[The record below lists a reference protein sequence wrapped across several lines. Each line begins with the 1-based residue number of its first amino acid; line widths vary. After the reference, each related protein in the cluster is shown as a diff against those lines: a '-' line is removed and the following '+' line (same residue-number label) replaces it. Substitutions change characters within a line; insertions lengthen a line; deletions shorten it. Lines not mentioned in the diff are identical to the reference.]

1 VDFYECYKQI
11 CSELTDLMNVH
22 SPRELARSES
32 GIVTRK
38 SPTER
43 PFALSDGDRTLQKA
57 NTFSSL
63 PSPFS
68 LATAPSPVAVPAP
81 ATGPSDATA
90 PHGGKKLLFVG
101 GAAGGAPSSFLDY
114 ANAAAVPTA
123 PSAATSTSAT
133 STTTTTTS
141 ASSTTTSTTA
151 ASTVPDF
158 ATYTSLHNHPFG
170 SRTHQ
175 HHR

>member
-1 VDFYECYKQI
+1 MDFYECYKQI

-114 ANAAAVPTA
+114 ANAAAVPPA
-123 PSAATSTSAT
+123 PTSTSPP
-133 STTTTTTS
+133 SSPPSS